1 MLKMKKLTLA
11 IVMAT
16 TLAGC
21 ANIGDSYQASQADYQ
36 KYEEITKQFNVKEN
50 WWALYNDAQLN
61 RVVEQALLNNKD
73 LAKAAVAVNRALY
86 NANLVGANLVPTFSG
101 STSSGAQRRID
112 TSAGMT
118 ASSTSTSTVSH
129 GGSLNV
135 TYTLDLWRRLA
146 DSADAAEWTHK
157 ATTQDLEATKL
168 SLINSVVT
176 TYYQIAYLNDAIS
189 TTQESIKYYNDIS
202 NIMQRRLS
210 QGVADAASVDQA
222 QQSVLNARNSLINYQ
237 TQRKTAEQTLRNL
250 LNLKPEEA
258 LNITFPHILKVKNVG
273 VNLNVP
279 VSVIANR
286 PDVKGNQ
293 YRLSSAFKNA
303 KATEKGWFPE
313 ITLGGSLSST
323 GNKVGNALHSPV
335 AGGTVGISLPFLNWN
350 TVKWNVK
357 ISEADY
363 ETARL
368 NYEQSITT
376 ALNDVDTNYFAFT
389 QAQSAFANQQKT
401 FNYNKR
407 ITQYYRNRYNA
418 GVSELREWLNA
429 ANTEKTSQ
437 LAILQAKYSLIQAE
451 NAVYSSMAGYYS
463 R

>member
-11 IVMAT
+11 IAMAMA
-16 TLAGC
+16 LSGC
-21 ANIGDSYQASQADYQ
+21 ANIGDSYKASQQDYQ
-36 KYEEITKQFNVKEN
+36 NYAEITKQFNVKEN

-61 RVVEQALLNNKD
+61 RLVEQALVNNKD
-73 LAKAAVAVNRALY
+73 LAKASVAVNRALY
-86 NANLVGANLVPTFSG
+86 NANLAGANLIPAFSG
-101 STSSGAQRRID
+101 STQSS
-112 TSAGMT
+112 
-118 ASSTSTSTVSH
+118 ASKNVKTGGNSTVSH
-129 GGSLNV
+129 QGALNV
-135 TYTLDLWRRLA
+135 SYTLDLWQRLA
-146 DSADAAEWTHK
+146 DTADAAEWTHK
-157 ATTQDLEATKL
+157 ATTEDLESTKL

-189 TTQESIKYYNDIS
+189 TTEETIKYYNDIS
-202 NIMQRRLS
+202 SIMQRRLS
-210 QGVADAASVDQA
+210 QGVADSASVDQA
-222 QQSVLNARNSLINYQ
+222 QQAVLNARNNLINYQ

-258 LNITFPHILKVKNVG
+258 LNINFPHILNVKNVG

-286 PDVKGNQ
+286 PDVKGYQ

-313 ITLGGSLSST
+313 VTLGGSLTSSGT
-323 GNKVGNALHSPV
+323 KVDNALHNPV
-335 AGGTVGISLPFLNWN
+335 GAGVLGISLPFLNWN

-368 NYEQSITT
+368 NYEQSITK
-376 ALNDVDTNYFAFT
+376 ALNDVDTNYFAYT
-389 QAQSAFANQQKT
+389 QAQSAFANLQKT
-401 FNYNKR
+401 HSYNQR
-407 ITQYYRNRYNA
+407 ITKYYRDRYNA
-418 GVSELREWLNA
+418 GVSELREWLTA
-429 ANTEKTSQ
+429 ANTEKSSQ
-437 LAILQAKYSLIQAE
+437 LSILNAKYNIIQAE

>member
-11 IVMAT
+11 IAMAT
-16 TLAGC
+16 ALSGC
-21 ANIGDSYQASQADYQ
+21 ANIGDSYKASQQDYQ
-36 KYEEITKQFNVKEN
+36 NYAEITKQFNVKEN

-61 RVVEQALLNNKD
+61 RLVEQALVNNKD
-73 LAKAAVAVNRALY
+73 LAKASVAVNRALY
-86 NANLVGANLVPTFSG
+86 NANLAGANLIPAFSG
-101 STSSGAQRRID
+101 STQSS
-112 TSAGMT
+112 
-118 ASSTSTSTVSH
+118 ASKNVKTGGNSTVSH
-129 GGSLNV
+129 QGALNV
-135 TYTLDLWRRLA
+135 SYTLDLWQRLA
-146 DSADAAEWTHK
+146 DTADAAEWTHK
-157 ATTQDLEATKL
+157 ATTEDLESTKL

-189 TTQESIKYYNDIS
+189 TTEETIKYYNDIS
-202 NIMQRRLS
+202 SIMQRRLS
-210 QGVADAASVDQA
+210 QGIADSASVDQA
-222 QQSVLNARNSLINYQ
+222 QQAVLTARNNLINYQ

-258 LNITFPHILKVKNVG
+258 LNINFPHILNVKNVG

-286 PDVKGNQ
+286 PDVKGYQ

-313 ITLGGSLSST
+313 VTLGGSLTSSGT
-323 GNKVGNALHSPV
+323 KVDNALHNPV
-335 AGGTVGISLPFLNWN
+335 GAGVLGISLPFLNWN

-368 NYEQSITT
+368 NYEQSITK
-376 ALNDVDTNYFAFT
+376 ALNDVDTNYFAYT
-389 QAQSAFANQQKT
+389 QAQSAFANLQKT
-401 FNYNKR
+401 HSYNQR
-407 ITQYYRNRYNA
+407 ITKYYRDRYNA
-418 GVSELREWLNA
+418 GVSELREWLTA
-429 ANTEKTSQ
+429 ANTEKSSQ
-437 LAILQAKYSLIQAE
+437 LSILNAKYNIIQAE

>member
-11 IVMAT
+11 IAMAMA
-16 TLAGC
+16 LSGC
-21 ANIGDSYQASQADYQ
+21 ANIGDSYKASQQDYQ
-36 KYEEITKQFNVKEN
+36 NYAEITKQFNVKEN

-61 RVVEQALLNNKD
+61 RLVEQALVNNKD
-73 LAKAAVAVNRALY
+73 LAKASVAVNRALY
-86 NANLVGANLVPTFSG
+86 NANLAGANLIPAFSG
-101 STSSGAQRRID
+101 STQSS
-112 TSAGMT
+112 
-118 ASSTSTSTVSH
+118 ASKNVKTGGNSTVSH
-129 GGSLNV
+129 QGALNV
-135 TYTLDLWRRLA
+135 SYTLDLWQRLA
-146 DSADAAEWTHK
+146 DTADAAEWTHK
-157 ATTQDLEATKL
+157 ATTEDLESTKL

-189 TTQESIKYYNDIS
+189 TTEETIKYYNDIS
-202 NIMQRRLS
+202 SIMQRRLS
-210 QGVADAASVDQA
+210 QGVADSASVDQA
-222 QQSVLNARNSLINYQ
+222 QQAVLTARNNLINYQ

-258 LNITFPHILKVKNVG
+258 LNINFPHILNVKNVG

-286 PDVKGNQ
+286 PDVKGYQ

-313 ITLGGSLSST
+313 VTLGGSLTSSGT
-323 GNKVGNALHSPV
+323 KVDNALHNPV
-335 AGGTVGISLPFLNWN
+335 GAGVLGISLPFLNWN

-368 NYEQSITT
+368 NYEQSITK
-376 ALNDVDTNYFAFT
+376 ALNDVDTNYFAYT
-389 QAQSAFANQQKT
+389 QAQSAFANLQKT
-401 FNYNKR
+401 HSYNQR
-407 ITQYYRNRYNA
+407 ITKYYRDRYNA
-418 GVSELREWLNA
+418 GVSELREWLTA
-429 ANTEKTSQ
+429 ANTEKSSQ
-437 LAILQAKYSLIQAE
+437 LSILNAKYNIIQAE

>member
-73 LAKAAVAVNRALY
+73 LGKAAVAVNRALY

-101 STSSGAQRRID
+101 SASSGAQRRID

-135 TYTLDLWRRLA
+135 AYTLDLWRRLA

-157 ATTQDLEATKL
+157 ATAQDLEATKL

-189 TTQESIKYYNDIS
+189 TTQESIKYYNDIN

-210 QGVADAASVDQA
+210 QGVADGASVDQA
-222 QQSVLNARNSLINYQ
+222 QQSVLTARNNLISYQ

-258 LNITFPHILKVKNVG
+258 LNITFPHILNVKNVG

-303 KATEKGWFPE
+303 KATQKSWFPE

-323 GNKVGNALHSPV
+323 GSKVGNALHSPV
-335 AGGTVGISLPFLNWN
+335 AAGTLGISLPFLNWN

-429 ANTEKTSQ
+429 ANTEKNSQ